1 MGRGRVK
8 IMDSLISKL
17 QKKKSQLSNLENQVL
32 EYILANPKKVAKMT
46 IEGLAEHLFISTATI
61 SRTAKHL
68 GFRGFQELKYV
79 IVQYTEQE
87 HRQTNPRVL
96 AKKTTSFRGS
106 LIQQISTSFDQLDDD
121 LVKQAVK
128 LIQEANT
135 IEIVG
140 VGGSVTN
147 CIETSRKLMA
157 LGKKATARVDW
168 DELRDISKALT
179 SEDLAILVSL
189 SGETIHI
196 IEYATN
202 FVEKK
207 VPIIAIVGANK
218 TTLESMAT
226 YTFQA
231 FVEPIYFKDVDLSS
245 RVSLSGILDLILI
258 RYAET
263 L

>member
-1 MGRGRVK
+1 
-8 IMDSLISKL
+8 MDSLISKL

-46 IEGLAEHLFISTATI
+46 IEGLADHLFISTATI

-68 GFRGFQELKYV
+68 GFKGFQELKYV

-96 AKKTTSFRGS
+96 AKKTTSFRES
-106 LIQQISTSFDQLDDD
+106 LIQQISASFDQLEDD

-157 LGKKATARVDW
+157 LGKKAAARVDW

-196 IEYATN
+196 IEYAAN
-202 FVEKK
+202 FVERN
-207 VPIIAIVGANK
+207 VPIIAIVGASK
-218 TTLESMAT
+218 STLESMAT
-226 YTFQA
+226 YTFRA

-245 RVSLSGILDLILI
+245 RVGLSGILDLILI